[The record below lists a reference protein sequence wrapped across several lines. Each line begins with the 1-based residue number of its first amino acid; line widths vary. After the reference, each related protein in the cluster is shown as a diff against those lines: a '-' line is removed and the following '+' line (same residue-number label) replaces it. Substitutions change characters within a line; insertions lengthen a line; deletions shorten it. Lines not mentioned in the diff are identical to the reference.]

1 LGTAGPDRDEGKVG
15 HRQNIWMEEVLR
27 KHNKKTKIVV
37 IHHHLIS
44 IPDTGHANV
53 VGILNAGDTLRA
65 RLDSKVDLVLY
76 GHKHR
81 PWMWNL
87 GTLRIAYAGT
97 AFSWRYRGRLMPHII

>member
-1 LGTAGPDRDEGKVG
+1 LGTAGPDRDEGEVG

-27 KHNKKTKIVV
+27 KHKKKRKIVV

-44 IPDTGHANV
+44 IPDTGYANV
-53 VGILNAGDTLRA
+53 IGILDAGDTLRA

-81 PWMWNL
+81 PWMSNL

-97 AFSWRYRGRLMPHII
+97 AFPWRYRGRLMPHII